1 MKLNKPE
8 LTLVKDV
15 DEIVIDEG
23 KRNIFYS
30 IYISLAAGPL
40 FILMDGCRAEK

>member
-1 MKLNKPE
+1 MFSRQHAMKLNKPE

-23 KRNIFYS
+23 KRNIF
-30 IYISLAAGPL
+30 IQ
-40 FILMDGCRAEK
+40 FIFL